1 MRVCAFF
8 LQNLLKVFLK
18 SESSGLAWRA
28 KKLFFCLLIRSKRER
43 EREQERERKRRTTI
57 IFIYSFEIRETTQTT
72 TIQQE

>member
-1 MRVCAFF
+1 MRECAFF

-43 EREQERERKRRTTI
+43 EREQERERTLEILLKKRDSHR
-57 IFIYSFEIRETTQTT
+57 
-72 TIQQE
+72 